1 MQSIGLILLMGLGFL
16 LVLQMNEK
24 DLEESEQQADNQEE
38 GASEVE
44 EVSNTLS
51 IADTMVNDTLIVT
64 IKDAEPLSFYN
75 ADSLAGEDLSNWADS
90 IIDSLSADYQA
101 SSVTEMTSSNYVTPM
116 SEEVII
122 EESFATIENDVL
134 RLTVSSKG
142 GQIANVV
149 LKNYKNHLGQPV
161 QISNDQSRFRFLI
174 DTKTL
179 GEFATNNQ
187 DFELSVGDDSLSI
200 TAKAIM
206 PQEADNGGFT
216 MAFRLAPEGYTLKH
230 KVLFDNGDNELY
242 ATDNLRMDWQQVM
255 ISQEKDITEE
265 RRRSW
270 LLYKGQDEDMAMVKD
285 GNTEEIENAYD
296 WLSAKQQFFNVT
308 LRGID
313 GTSFK
318 DGKLSLTIPEADE
331 SIVKAATFE
340 NIQLDF
346 RRGADSIAYNFEW
359 IFAPNDYSLM
369 LGFGQEM
376 ERITRPKFWT
386 LNGMFSFIMDRLLT
400 PLFAWLEG
408 MNLGYGLIILIMTIL
423 IKMAL
428 SPLTFKSYQSQA
440 KMRVLKPEMDA
451 IKEKYEGDQSKISQA
466 TMELYRR
473 TGVNPMS
480 GCLPMVVQMP
490 FLLAM
495 FYFFPSAIELRGESF
510 LWANDLST
518 YDDLIQFPFSILG
531 SSHLSL
537 FTLLFSLSS
546 LGTAWVNLKTQGNNM
561 QAGMEFMK
569 YLPFI
574 FPVVMLFIFNSF
586 PAGLTYYYFLSTT
599 FTLIQQLVIK
609 QFFVDEDKIRA
620 RLVAKKA
627 KPRKQ
632 GGFWDRLQEAQKKQM
647 EEMEKK
653 NKKGKKK

>member
-24 DLEESEQQADNQEE
+24 ELEENEQPPKKQEE
-38 GASEVE
+38 VAVE
-44 EVSNTLS
+44 EIEEGSNTLS
-51 IADTMVNDTLIVT
+51 IVDTMINDTLV
-64 IKDAEPLSFYN
+64 S
-75 ADSLAGEDLSNWADS
+75 SEDVV
-90 IIDSLSADYQA
+90 Q
-101 SSVTEMTSSNYVTPM
+101 EQ
-116 SEEVII
+116 EEVVF
-122 EESFATIENDVL
+122 EESFAVIENDAL
-134 RLTVSSKG
+134 RVTISSQG
-142 GQIANVV
+142 GQIASVV
-149 LKNYKNHLGQPV
+149 LKNYKNHLGKPV
-161 QISNDQSRFRFLI
+161 EITNDKSRFRFLI

-179 GEFATNNQ
+179 GEFASNNAP
-187 DFELSVGDDSLSI
+187 FELTIGEDSLSI
-200 TAKAIM
+200 SARAIM
-206 PQEADNGGFT
+206 PSEANNGGFT
-216 MAFRLAPEGYTLKH
+216 MRYHLSPEGYMMQH
-230 KVLFDNGDNELY
+230 EVVFDNGDNELF

-255 ISQEKDITEE
+255 LSQEKDITEE

-270 LLYKGQDEDMAMVKD
+270 LLYKGQGEDMALVKD
-285 GNTEEIENAYD
+285 GKTEEAENSYD

-308 LRGID
+308 LRGSQ

-318 DGKLSLTIPEADE
+318 DGKFSLDIPDADE
-331 SIVKAATFE
+331 SIVKVATYE

-346 RRGADSIAYNFEW
+346 ARGNDSVTYHFEW

-369 LGFGQEM
+369 LGYGQEM
-376 ERITRPKFWT
+376 ERITRPKFWVA
-386 LNGMFSFIMDRLLT
+386 NWMFSFIMDRLLT

-428 SPLTFKSYQSQA
+428 SPLTFRSYKSQA

-451 IKEKYEGDQSKISQA
+451 IKEKYEGDRAKISQA
-466 TMELYRR
+466 TMNLYRR

-518 YDDLIQFPFSILG
+518 YDDLIQFPFTILG

-574 FPVVMLFIFNSF
+574 FPIVMLFIFNSF

-599 FTLIQQLVIK
+599 FTLVQQLVIK
-609 QFFVDEDKIRA
+609 QFFVDEDKIRTQLA
-620 RLVAKKA
+620 AKKA
-627 KPRKQ
+627 KPQKK